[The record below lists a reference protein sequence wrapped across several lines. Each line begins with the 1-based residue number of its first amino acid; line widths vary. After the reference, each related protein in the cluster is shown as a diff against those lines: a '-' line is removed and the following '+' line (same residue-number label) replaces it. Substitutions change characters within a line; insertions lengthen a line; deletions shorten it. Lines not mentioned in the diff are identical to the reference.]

1 MLVRYANPTPGFQQ
15 GAAMRF
21 RGKVALVT
29 GAAQGIGREY
39 ARGFGAEGAAVA
51 LVDLNGAGLK
61 ETERMLG
68 ESGARAVSFEVDVT
82 DESAVARMASA
93 AADRLGRIDFLINN
107 AGLHLEDYNETTR
120 LDVSRW
126 RRILDV
132 NVVGP
137 MLCAKHCRAALAA
150 SGAGAIVNQ
159 SSMAAYLAGGAYAI
173 SKLALNGLT
182 VSLARELAP
191 DRIRVNGIAPGLVAS
206 DAAMAGLEPALK
218 QRVLSGQLVQRLG
231 RIEDVVSMVQYLCSE
246 EASFING
253 QTFLVDGGSVLHPA

>member
-1 MLVRYANPTPGFQQ
+1 
-15 GAAMRF
+15 MRF
-21 RGKVALVT
+21 AGKVAVVT

-39 ARGFGAEGAAVA
+39 ARAFAAEGAAVA
-51 LVDLNGAGLK
+51 LVDRNGAALK
-61 ETERMLG
+61 ETARILAQ
-68 ESGARAVSFEVDVT
+68 SGARTELFELDVT
-82 DESAVARMASA
+82 DEAAVAHMAA
-93 AADRLGRIDFLINN
+93 GAADRLGRIDFLINN

-120 LDVSRW
+120 LDVGRW

-137 MLCAKHCRAALAA
+137 LLCAKHCRSALRA

-159 SSMAAYLAGGAYAI
+159 SSMAAYLAGGAYAV

-206 DAAMAGLEPALK
+206 DAAMQGLEPAL
-218 QRVLSGQLVQRLG
+218 QERVLAGQLIARLG
-231 RIEDVVSMVQYLCSE
+231 EMGDLLSMVKFLCSD
-246 EASFING
+246 EASFITG
-253 QTFLVDGGSVLHPA
+253 QTFLVDGGSVLRPA

>member
-1 MLVRYANPTPGFQQ
+1 
-15 GAAMRF
+15 MRF
-21 RGKVALVT
+21 AGKVAVVT

-39 ARGFGAEGAAVA
+39 ARGFADEGAAVA

-61 ETERMLG
+61 ETERILT
-68 ESGARAVSFEVDVT
+68 EAGARSASFEVDVT
-82 DESAVARMASA
+82 DESAVARMAAA
-93 AADRLGRIDFLINN
+93 AADRLGRIDYLVNN

-120 LDVSRW
+120 LEVSRW

-132 NVVGP
+132 NVVGA
-137 MLCAKHCRAALAA
+137 MLCAKHCRTALAA

-159 SSMAAYLAGGAYAI
+159 SSMAAYLAGGAYAV

-182 VSLARELAP
+182 ISLARELAP

-206 DAAMAGLEPALK
+206 DAAMTGLEPALK

-231 RIEDVVSMVQYLCSE
+231 RIDDVVAMVKFLCSD
-246 EASFING
+246 EASFITG

>member
-1 MLVRYANPTPGFQQ
+1 
-15 GAAMRF
+15 MRF
-21 RGKVALVT
+21 AGKVALVT

-39 ARGFGAEGAAVA
+39 ARGLAAEGADVA
-51 LVDLNGAGLK
+51 LADLNGAGLK
-61 ETERMLG
+61 ET
-68 ESGARAVSFEVDVT
+68 ARILAECGVRTALFEVDVT
-82 DESAVARMASA
+82 DEPGVARMAA
-93 AADRLGRIDFLINN
+93 GAADRLGRIDLLINN

-120 LDVSRW
+120 LDVARW

-132 NVVGP
+132 NVVGA
-137 MLCAKHCRAALAA
+137 MLCAKHCRGALAA

-182 VSLARELAP
+182 VSLARELAS

-206 DAAMAGLEPALK
+206 DAAMQGLEPALK
-218 QRVLSGQLVQRLG
+218 QRVLSGQLIPRLG
-231 RIEDVVSMVQYLCSE
+231 QVADVVAMVVFLCSE
-246 EASFING
+246 QASFITG

>member
-1 MLVRYANPTPGFQQ
+1 
-15 GAAMRF
+15 MRF

-39 ARGFGAEGAAVA
+39 ARGFAAEGAALV
-51 LVDLNGAGLK
+51 LVDVNGAGLK
-61 ETERMLG
+61 ETERLLA
-68 ESGARAVSFEVDVT
+68 EAGARAISLEVDVT
-82 DESAVARMASA
+82 DEPAVARMASA
-93 AADRLGRIDFLINN
+93 AADRLGRIDCLINN

-137 MLCAKHCRAALAA
+137 MLCAKHCRSALAA

-159 SSMAAYLAGGAYAI
+159 SSMAAYLAGGAYAT

-206 DAAMAGLEPALK
+206 DAAMTGLEPALK

-231 RIEDVVSMVQYLCSE
+231 RIDDVVSMVKYLCSD
-246 EASFING
+246 EASFITG